1 MNVTCDRLA
10 VKQGAGITSMGAMTT
25 LVAAEPSILTAVVYG
40 LYLATSHGLREDNAM
55 GLRMHSSPAWSA
67 FTSHTFTEA
76 LAVDIALRFSL
87 AGSLLLHEWG
97 HLAAAVLVCGWS
109 HRFSILTEENL
120 RGGLSARA
128 WGAFLTPFGLVK
140 VPLSSSKRPDGK
152 PKMLHCIDACLI
164 MHAMCAMQAW
174 PQVRIAKPSLDV
186 GRERIVQVRAV
197 FFSLVNRVL
206 RWLTTLMWPAVRW
219 IRHLL
224 PNWAARLGDGRCY
237 IASTAGRS
245 GRDFADS
252 RWCCCIRHG
261 KMSHDQQFLGLIM
274 FSPLTPPPKLP
285 PLPVL
290 RWPRRY
296 VMECFTVET
305 GESCGVSQS
314 PYLFLSTKY
323 LTRGLCS
330 LQASGGRGTGRAL
343 AKSH

>member
-10 VKQGAGITSMGAMTT
+10 VKQGAGISSMGAMTT

-55 GLRMHSSPAWSA
+55 GLRVHSSPAWSA

-164 MHAMCAMQAW
+164 MQCA
-174 PQVRIAKPSLDV
+174 PC
-186 GRERIVQVRAV
+186 
-197 FFSLVNRVL
+197 
-206 RWLTTLMWPAVRW
+206 
-219 IRHLL
+219 
-224 PNWAARLGDGRCY
+224 RLG
-237 IASTAGRS
+237 
-245 GRDFADS
+245 
-252 RWCCCIRHG
+252 
-261 KMSHDQQFLGLIM
+261 
-274 FSPLTPPPKLP
+274 
-285 PLPVL
+285 
-290 RWPRRY
+290 RRY
-296 VMECFTVET
+296 ALRNLHWMWVA
-305 GESCGVSQS
+305 SVSSRCVRSSS
-314 PYLFLSTKY
+314 PWSIVSSD
-323 LTRGLCS
+323 G
-330 LQASGGRGTGRAL
+330 
-343 AKSH
+343 